1 MQEVMSGVLFLIF
14 RVEHRI
20 YYHVFHMCH
29 GQKMDD
35 APLSGDYHQS
45 IKFRIYIPMTKEFR
59 MWDNHKPCIIMYIYI
74 YIIYIHIYIYH
85 IYIYISII
93 YIYISYII
101 YLSIPIYLSILV
113 GAPGPQCGGV
123 RALRGLCGALRRRAV
138 GHDGVRCALVMWR
151 RRWLKHWGKC
161 GETYGNLDF
170 QHEKWDIFQ
179 QKQGLKHKKNGD
191 WTNTTCKLINRK
203 WDSNDKIRVWLRE
216 KWRFQ
221 H

>member
-74 YIIYIHIYIYH
+74 YIYHIYSYIHISYIYVHIYH
-85 IYIYISII
+85 IYIYII
-93 YIYISYII
+93 YHLPIYT
-101 YLSIPIYLSILV
+101 YLPIYLGRSPRTAV
-113 GAPGPQCGGV
+113 WRSPSAPWT
-123 RALRGLCGALRRRAV
+123 LRSSPTTRRR
-138 GHDGVRCALVMWR
+138 
-151 RRWLKHWGKC
+151 
-161 GETYGNLDF
+161 T
-170 QHEKWDIFQ
+170 
-179 QKQGLKHKKNGD
+179 
-191 WTNTTCKLINRK
+191 
-203 WDSNDKIRVWLRE
+203 
-216 KWRFQ
+216 
-221 H
+221 

>member
-1 MQEVMSGVLFLIF
+1 MSGVLFLIF

-35 APLSGDYHQS
+35 APISGDYHQS
-45 IKFRIYIPMTKEFR
+45 IKFRIYPWQRNSACGITI
-59 MWDNHKPCIIMYIYI
+59 NIHKPCIIMYIYI
-74 YIIYIHIYIYH
+74 YI
-85 IYIYISII
+85 SII
-93 YIYISYII
+93 YIYIYHISYII

-123 RALRGLCGALRRRAV
+123 RALRGLCGTLRRRAV

-151 RRWLKHWGKC
+151 RRWLKRWGKR

-170 QHEKWDIFQ
+170 QHEKWDMFQ
-179 QKQGLKHKKNGD
+179 QKQGFKHKKNGD
-191 WTNTTCKLINRK
+191 WTNTTCNLINR
-203 WDSNDKIRVWLRE
+203 
-216 KWRFQ
+216 RFQ

>member
-74 YIIYIHIYIYH
+74 YHIY
-85 IYIYISII
+85 
-93 YIYISYII
+93 SYIWVN
-101 YLSIPIYLSILV
+101 YNDL
-113 GAPGPQCGGV
+113 
-123 RALRGLCGALRRRAV
+123 AV
-138 GHDGVRCALVMWR
+138 LPHY
-151 RRWLKHWGKC
+151 K
-161 GETYGNLDF
+161 
-170 QHEKWDIFQ
+170 
-179 QKQGLKHKKNGD
+179 
-191 WTNTTCKLINRK
+191 
-203 WDSNDKIRVWLRE
+203 
-216 KWRFQ
+216 
-221 H
+221 